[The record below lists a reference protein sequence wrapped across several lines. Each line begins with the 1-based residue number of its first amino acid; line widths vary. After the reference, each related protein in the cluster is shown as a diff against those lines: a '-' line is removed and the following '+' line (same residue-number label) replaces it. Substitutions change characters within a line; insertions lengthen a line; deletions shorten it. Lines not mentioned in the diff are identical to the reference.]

1 MREVDVGQ
9 VFQDASVIHR
19 GMAICDLDVAPAFE
33 THIALVNSNCH
44 GHKDE
49 DEDKMNLHGLSRR
62 SSAFDEAVQADV
74 LSAALHD
81 HFRSYEEHTFAQKV
95 LSPTRQ
101 GFGGHNKAKS
111 HGSNRMVDKA

>member
-1 MREVDVGQ
+1 VG
-9 VFQDASVIHR
+9 S
-19 GMAICDLDVAPAFE
+19 LDRY
-33 THIALVNSNCH
+33 SNCQ

-62 SSAFDEAVQADV
+62 SSAFDEAVPADV

-81 HFRSYEEHTFAQKV
+81 RFRSYEEHTFAQKV

-101 GFGGHNKAKS
+101 GFGGHNEAKS
-111 HGSNRMVDKA
+111 HGSNRMEDKA